1 MSEVKVVFTGYIE
14 IDSDDPI
21 ADAME
26 QTRLNYGSEF
36 ADYAEFTLVRDDSKV
51 EWIKSE
57 TIEVRT
63 KTCCVCNKADVLTLN
78 RQAVESWQAGEY
90 VQTAF
95 PDMSAEEREL
105 LISGT
110 HPACWDTLFPKEGED
125 NE

>member
-21 ADAME
+21 ADAIE
-26 QTRLNYGSEF
+26 QTRLEYGNDF
-36 ADYAEFTLVRDDSKV
+36 ADYAEFTLVRDDNNV

-57 TIEVRT
+57 TIKVRT
-63 KTCCVCNKADVLTLN
+63 KTCCVCNKADVLTLD

-90 VQTAF
+90 VHKAF
-95 PDMSAEEREL
+95 PDMPADEREL

-110 HPACWDTLFPKEGED
+110 HPACWNTLFPGDDSDE
-125 NE
+125 